1 MSEILHPALLAAADA
16 AGAALHQA
24 RARYTSAELGE
35 HVAVGA
41 DATPTSRLDVV
52 VEAAICSAIER
63 FRINVLSE
71 ELGSIDVGSAV
82 TLVLDPVDGT
92 ANAVAGVPVC
102 GFAGAIAVD
111 GVFEQ
116 ALTEHLD
123 TGRRWA
129 AVRGADAGYRTSG
142 RRDLRGASVSLL
154 RPDRRNRAA
163 WNRIA
168 DQVERIRVL
177 SCSTI
182 EAALVAQGS
191 TDAFADA
198 GSDRHRLC
206 DLAAAV
212 VMLES
217 AGGAVR
223 DVYGRP
229 IVLDVDLTR
238 RWSGVVAASPELADE
253 LVATILD
260 EASMTA

>member
-1 MSEILHPALLAAADA
+1 MTGDLHPALLAAADA
-16 AGAALHQA
+16 AGVALREA
-24 RARYTSAELGE
+24 RSTYTNAELAE
-35 HVAVGA
+35 YVAVGA
-41 DATPTSRLDVV
+41 DDTPTSRLDVV
-52 VEAAICSAIER
+52 VEEAICRAIEP
-63 FRINVLSE
+63 FHVNVLSE
-71 ELGSIDVGSAV
+71 ELGTIDVGSAV

-102 GFAGAIAVD
+102 GFAGAIAID

-123 TGRRWA
+123 TGQRWA
-129 AVRGADAGYRTSG
+129 AVRGYDAPYRTSG
-142 RRDLRGASVSLL
+142 RSSLRGASVSLL

-168 DQVERIRVL
+168 DQVERIRIL

-212 VMLES
+212 VMMES
-217 AGGAVR
+217 AGGVVVDA
-223 DVYGRP
+223 YGRP
-229 IVLDVDLTR
+229 IVLDHDLTR
-238 RWSGVVAASPELADE
+238 RWSGVVAATPQLAEE
-253 LVATILD
+253 LVAVILD
-260 EASMTA
+260 RSATTH